1 MVNVYKYLQGEG
13 RQRIEAR
20 LLVLCSNRTRSSGL
34 KLEYRK
40 FCANMQKN
48 FMVRVTE
55 H

>member
-34 KLEYRK
+34 KLEHRK
-40 FCANMQKN
+40 FHTNMWKIIT
-48 FMVRVTE
+48 VRVTE